1 MEMAKSST
9 QLGATESLRRLFGEN
24 SDFLQRKEIHKYVRN
39 LTSRFVGP
47 ENLKTNLIQDIY
59 VLSRNYFEM
68 DDKAISSS
76 FDIKEAATKM
86 VVDLIVKKVIGEME
100 SEAVRELGLCWTAF
114 RTNWFS
120 FSYSV
125 LGTTVYRFVK
135 MVRLWTLIEPSILSQ
150 ETTPGILA
158 ATVKLVADHPDVME
172 ELKREHDAV
181 IENQGD
187 NQAGL
192 TWEEYKSMTFTHM
205 VIKETLRFTSA
216 QPTVHRIPTEDAQV
230 GGYTVPA
237 GWLFFGIPLV
247 HFDEEKYE
255 DPLKFN
261 PWRWKGKDLH
271 GTLSKDYIPFGAG
284 ATLCVGS
291 EFAKCIIAVFLHHL
305 SRFRWSLDPK
315 TRVLRRYML
324 MFPAGCRVEI
334 AKELSDQIT
343 LVVVKLCHWIYKW
356 RNPTSNGKLPPG
368 SMGFP
373 IIGETLEFMKPHDAF
388 QLPTFLTKKIL
399 RHGPVFRT
407 SLFGA
412 RVIISTDIGLNMEI
426 AKTNHVPGAP
436 KSLARFFG
444 ENNLFVK
451 SKESHKH
458 VRNLTSQFLG
468 SQGLRLRMIQ
478 DIDSL
483 ARTHMELGAKNG
495 GLDIKETS
503 SKILIECLAK
513 KVMGDMEPHA
523 AKELTQCWGGFP
535 RGWFRFSW
543 SIPGNGVYRMLKA
556 RNQMM
561 NLLKETVLKKR
572 ASGEELGEFFK
583 IIFGETEGGSKKMS
597 IENAIEYIFTF
608 FVIANETTPGVLA
621 ATVKL
626 INDNPRVKQELQR
639 EHKRIFQDKTEKDE
653 ADLTWED
660 YKSMTFTQ
668 MVINE
673 SLRITS
679 TVPTMLRIVEHETH
693 VGDYTIPAGWIF
705 MGFPSVHFNPEKYE
719 DPLAF
724 NPWRW
729 EGKDLGVILSRTY
742 MPFGAGSRLCLG
754 AEFAKMQMAI
764 FIHHLCRYTW
774 SMKTETKVLRRFIL
788 MFPRGSDVQIS
799 EDTEVDNSAVY

>member
-1 MEMAKSST
+1 
-9 QLGATESLRRLFGEN
+9 
-24 SDFLQRKEIHKYVRN
+24 
-39 LTSRFVGP
+39 
-47 ENLKTNLIQDIY
+47 
-59 VLSRNYFEM
+59 
-68 DDKAISSS
+68 
-76 FDIKEAATKM
+76 M
-86 VVDLIVKKVIGEME
+86 VEVYEFWTIIV
-100 SEAVRELGLCWTAF
+100 
-114 RTNWFS
+114 
-120 FSYSV
+120 
-125 LGTTVYRFVK
+125 
-135 MVRLWTLIEPSILSQ
+135 
-150 ETTPGILA
+150 
-158 ATVKLVADHPDVME
+158 
-172 ELKREHDAV
+172 
-181 IENQGD
+181 
-187 NQAGL
+187 
-192 TWEEYKSMTFTHM
+192 
-205 VIKETLRFTSA
+205 
-216 QPTVHRIPTEDAQV
+216 
-230 GGYTVPA
+230 
-237 GWLFFGIPLV
+237 
-247 HFDEEKYE
+247 
-255 DPLKFN
+255 
-261 PWRWKGKDLH
+261 
-271 GTLSKDYIPFGAG
+271 
-284 ATLCVGS
+284 
-291 EFAKCIIAVFLHHL
+291 
-305 SRFRWSLDPK
+305 
-315 TRVLRRYML
+315 
-324 MFPAGCRVEI
+324 
-334 AKELSDQIT
+334 T

-388 QLPTFLTKKIL
+388 QLATFLTKKIL
-399 RHGPVFRT
+399 RYGPVFRT

-426 AKTNHVPGAP
+426 AKTNHAPGAP

-523 AKELTQCWGGFP
+523 AKELTQCWRGFP

-543 SIPGNGVYRMLKA
+543 SIPGNGVYRMLKACA

-583 IIFGETEGGSKKMS
+583 IIFGETEGGSEKMS

-626 INDNPRVKQELQR
+626 INDNPKVKQELQR

-729 EGKDLGVILSRTY
+729 EGKDLSVILSRTY

-799 EDTEVDNSAVY
+799 EDTEVDNSSVY

>member
-1 MEMAKSST
+1 
-9 QLGATESLRRLFGEN
+9 
-24 SDFLQRKEIHKYVRN
+24 
-39 LTSRFVGP
+39 
-47 ENLKTNLIQDIY
+47 
-59 VLSRNYFEM
+59 
-68 DDKAISSS
+68 
-76 FDIKEAATKM
+76 
-86 VVDLIVKKVIGEME
+86 
-100 SEAVRELGLCWTAF
+100 
-114 RTNWFS
+114 
-120 FSYSV
+120 
-125 LGTTVYRFVK
+125 
-135 MVRLWTLIEPSILSQ
+135 
-150 ETTPGILA
+150 
-158 ATVKLVADHPDVME
+158 
-172 ELKREHDAV
+172 
-181 IENQGD
+181 
-187 NQAGL
+187 
-192 TWEEYKSMTFTHM
+192 
-205 VIKETLRFTSA
+205 
-216 QPTVHRIPTEDAQV
+216 
-230 GGYTVPA
+230 
-237 GWLFFGIPLV
+237 
-247 HFDEEKYE
+247 
-255 DPLKFN
+255 
-261 PWRWKGKDLH
+261 
-271 GTLSKDYIPFGAG
+271 
-284 ATLCVGS
+284 
-291 EFAKCIIAVFLHHL
+291 
-305 SRFRWSLDPK
+305 
-315 TRVLRRYML
+315 
-324 MFPAGCRVEI
+324 
-334 AKELSDQIT
+334 
-343 LVVVKLCHWIYKW
+343 
-356 RNPTSNGKLPPG
+356 
-368 SMGFP
+368 MGFP

-626 INDNPRVKQELQR
+626 INDKPRVKQELQR